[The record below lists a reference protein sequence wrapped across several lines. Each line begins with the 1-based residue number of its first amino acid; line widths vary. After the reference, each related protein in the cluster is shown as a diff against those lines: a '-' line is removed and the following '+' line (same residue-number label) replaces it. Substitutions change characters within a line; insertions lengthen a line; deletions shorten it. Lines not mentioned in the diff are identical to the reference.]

1 MKKFLLLLCAFGAI
15 FTSCSEKTPTPT
27 IEVLGGVESLT
38 FSNEAGSQV
47 LSFSANGAWTAEV
60 TAGADWIS
68 LSAASGNAGE
78 AVELTVSV
86 TENGYDDRNG
96 LILLSNGT
104 ATAQVA
110 VVQGQTNALTLASSS
125 VLVDYTGGSFSV
137 DVDTNVELTVTCSVD
152 WVLQVEPA
160 VASRGIER
168 NTFYFQVLENK
179 DTQERSTV
187 VTFSAA
193 GIEPALFT
201 VSQAGALR
209 TPNQIPG
216 HHIWYTTS
224 DDAVLAPVAGAEF
237 GATIVSNTYEAGL
250 GVIEFDGNI
259 SKISDGAF
267 AGLTNLTSI
276 VLPAT
281 VAEIGANAFNG
292 CLFLQSVYVS
302 SLTPATL
309 GVDAFANNGT
319 TYTAGEGEEATE
331 VTIVRYI
338 YVPNAAV
345 AAYKTAG
352 LPEEPETPETPAE
365 PETSKAN
372 EGVAAGWYVYAD
384 FIKGWDQ
391 ETLPGFTEGNGTL
404 E

>member
-15 FTSCSEKTPTPT
+15 FTSCSDKTPTPT
-27 IEVLGGVESLT
+27 IEVLNGVETLS

-47 LSFSANGAWTAEV
+47 LKFSANGAWTAEV
-60 TAGADWIS
+60 TSGADWIS
-68 LSAASGNAGE
+68 LSATSGNAGD

-86 TENGYDDRNG
+86 LENGYDGRSG
-96 LILLSNGT
+96 LIVLANSSV
-104 ATAQVA
+104 TAQVA
-110 VVQGQTNALTLASSS
+110 VVQGQTNALTLTDTSII
-125 VLVDYTGGSFSV
+125 LDYVGGSFDV
-137 DVDTNVELTVTCSVD
+137 NVDTNVEVTVTCGAE
-152 WVLQVEPA
+152 WVRQIEPA

-168 NTFYFQVLENK
+168 NTFHFEVLENEE
-179 DTQERSTV
+179 TQERSALI
-187 VTFSAA
+187 TFSAE
-193 GIEPALFT
+193 GVEPALFT
-201 VSQAGALR
+201 VSQAGAVR

-216 HHIWYTTS
+216 NHIWYTTS
-224 DDAVLAPVAGAEF
+224 DNVVLTPVAGAEF
-237 GATIVSNTYEAGL
+237 GATIVENTYENGL

-259 SKISDGAF
+259 TKIGEGAF
-267 AGLTNLTSI
+267 ANLTNLTSI

-319 TYTAGEGEEATE
+319 TYTTGEGEEAVE
-331 VTIVRYI
+331 VTVVRYI

-345 AAYKTAG
+345 TAYKVAG

-384 FIKGWDQ
+384 YIKGWDQ